1 MFGKYVIINNYC
13 SILIFSDIGI
23 VGGNIGEIVFVN
35 LRTGACLG
43 STCVKCSI
51 TTLEILNE
59 SCSNTVWLIVSIL
72 FITFYS
78 HNIFVI
84 IVNLFLDYQ

>member
-1 MFGKYVIINNYC
+1 V
-13 SILIFSDIGI
+13 LISSDIGI

-51 TTLEILNE
+51 KSLEILNE
-59 SCSNTVWLIVSIL
+59 SCSNTVWLIVRIL
-72 FITFYS
+72 FIKFNLYN
-78 HNIFVI
+78 NIFLKI
-84 IVNLFLDYQ
+84 LFICI

>member
-1 MFGKYVIINNYC
+1 LVLINNYC
-13 SILIFSDIGI
+13 LIIISSDIGI

-51 TTLEILNE
+51 KTLEILNE
-59 SCSNTVWLIVSIL
+59 SCSNTVWLIVSLIYYL
-72 FITFYS
+72 LYFIYI
-78 HNIFVI
+78 IFII
-84 IVNLFLDYQ
+84 IVMCFLDS

>member
-1 MFGKYVIINNYC
+1 M
-13 SILIFSDIGI
+13 LISSDIGI

-51 TTLEILNE
+51 KSLEILNE
-59 SCSNTVWLIVSIL
+59 SCSNTVWLIVRIL
-72 FITFYS
+72 FIKFNLYN
-78 HNIFVI
+78 NIFLKI
-84 IVNLFLDYQ
+84 LFICI

>member
-1 MFGKYVIINNYC
+1 MLTYFNNIIYVWC
-13 SILIFSDIGI
+13 TSDIGI

-51 TTLEILNE
+51 KSLEILNE

-72 FITFYS
+72 FIKCNF
-78 HNIFVI
+78 HNKYYVIF
-84 IVNLFLDYQ
+84 NLCLFT